1 MSATASFRLPFIM
14 PRPARANVTPVR
26 SVYADFS
33 RLSKRGGIASYVA
46 THFDAD
52 CEYRPVE
59 EATPVR
65 GHAALTRWLRRWLE
79 AWDDAW
85 DEIDELYEA
94 DETVVTA
101 IRTHGRGRKSGLE
114 ISQRLFDVFELRSG
128 RVVRVTE
135 YLEPGEALAAAGFD
149 PNANAGPASIAL
161 CTSARRGSDSNPVRT
176 HVAPAASHGS
186 TSSPGEI
193 STTTS
198 KSSVS
203 PRSPRTS
210 STSSPSALGS
220 GRSIGKKPSQRTAR
234 FTGRRFGQR
243 PATQTGMRGRW
254 TGAGSNSPPQNA
266 LSRSRP

>member
-1 MSATASFRLPFIM
+1 MSAAASFRLPFIM
-14 PRPARANVTPVR
+14 PRPVRANVTTVK

-46 THFDAD
+46 THFDTD

-59 EATPVR
+59 EGTPVR
-65 GHAALTRWLRRWLE
+65 GHAALIRWLRRWLE

-135 YLEPGEALAAAGFD
+135 YLEPGEALAAAGLRSKRSKRTRLD
-149 PNANAGPASIAL
+149 RTVPLGPPGLRLESGQNPRGAGGLPWIDL
-161 CTSARRGSDSNPVRT
+161 VARRDLHDDVEVVGVAAQPSNLV
-176 HVAPAASHGS
+176 H
-186 TSSPGEI
+186 
-193 STTTS
+193 
-198 KSSVS
+198 
-203 PRSPRTS
+203 
-210 STSSPSALGS
+210 
-220 GRSIGKKPSQRTAR
+220 
-234 FTGRRFGQR
+234 
-243 PATQTGMRGRW
+243 
-254 TGAGSNSPPQNA
+254 
-266 LSRSRP
+266 